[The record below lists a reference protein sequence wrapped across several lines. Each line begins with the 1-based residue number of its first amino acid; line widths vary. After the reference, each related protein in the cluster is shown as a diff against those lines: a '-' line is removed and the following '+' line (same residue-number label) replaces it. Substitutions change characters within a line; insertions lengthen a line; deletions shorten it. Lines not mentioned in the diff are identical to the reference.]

1 MKLVKLQIDNNNPAI
16 IAYQEA
22 FKRGYANL
30 SEEQKAHFD
39 KHAKEGDVQSEE
51 LRKLLKKKK
60 FGSGIKKNSAKIFKE

>member
-30 SEEQKAHFD
+30 SEEQKILFD
-39 KHAKEGDVQSEE
+39 KHAEEGDVQSEE
-51 LRKLLKKKK
+51 LKKLLKRKK
-60 FGSGIKKNSAKIFKE
+60 FGSGIKKNSAKSFKK